1 MINQPITDQQ
11 KEQLSGLL
19 QGEIRFTQNLH
30 QSLEL
35 ESNALIA
42 SDIAALEKATKEK
55 SQHIHQLELL
65 AQERETLVASIGGEK
80 LLEAEP
86 YLSLW
91 QDLLTLAASCQEKNL
106 VNGSIIKIGIRQSQ
120 KALDIL
126 QGIPDKPELYNH
138 SGQTTRSG
146 KSSTLAQ
153 A

>member
-1 MINQPITDQQ
+1 MINQPISNQE
-11 KEQLSGLL
+11 KEQLTIQL

-30 QSLEL
+30 QSLEM

-42 SDIAALEKATKEK
+42 SDITALEKATADK
-55 SQHIHQLELL
+55 SQYIHQLELL
-65 AQERETLVASIGGEK
+65 AQERETLVATIGGEQ
-80 LLEAEP
+80 LLEVEP
-86 YLSLW
+86 CLSLW

-106 VNGSIIKIGIRQSQ
+106 INGSIIKMGIRQSQ

-138 SGQTTRSG
+138 SGQTTRTG